1 MLAVG
6 EYLMGAVDDR
16 LCRMM
21 TGIAGGLG
29 GSHEEVCGALNAGAL
44 LIGAL
49 HGRTRP
55 DEPNEPCYGLATRY
69 RARFLEEWGATRCAD
84 LRAARQDDDGTIRCG
99 PLVCRA
105 ATMLL
110 EVLDSPDQGG

>member
-6 EYLMGAVDDR
+6 EYLLGDVDDR

-29 GSHEEVCGALNAGAL
+29 GSHEELCGALNAGAL
-44 LIGAL
+44 LVGAL

-55 DEPNEPCYGLATRY
+55 DEADELCYELAAGY
-69 RARFLEEWGATRCAD
+69 RARFIQEWGTTRCED
-84 LRAARQDDDGTIRCG
+84 LRALGYGGDGPMPCAA
-99 PLVCRA
+99 LVRRA
-105 ATMLL
+105 AALLL
-110 EVLDSPDQGG
+110 EVLDDKA